1 MSEEPLRSD
10 RDPTPTRQRQW
21 PQAGAFTCPLLAAMV
36 VAAYYLLLYNRGI
49 RVTVQNTNSHPLRSV
64 VLFVTRNSYNL
75 GDILPGATA
84 DATALEIVLRPWAL
98 GDLGYHLAR
107 RYAERYDPRHGT
119 GLIPSSAPMVENI
132 AEFWGK
138 YFLGRGWKKMLSG

>member
-10 RDPTPTRQRQW
+10 RDPIPTRQR
-21 PQAGAFTCPLLAAMV
+21 LAVRV

-49 RVTVQNTNSHPLRSV
+49 RVTVQNTGSQPLRSV

-75 GDILPGATA
+75 RDILPGATA

-107 RYAERYDPRHGT
+107 R
-119 GLIPSSAPMVENI
+119 
-132 AEFWGK
+132 
-138 YFLGRGWKKMLSG
+138 